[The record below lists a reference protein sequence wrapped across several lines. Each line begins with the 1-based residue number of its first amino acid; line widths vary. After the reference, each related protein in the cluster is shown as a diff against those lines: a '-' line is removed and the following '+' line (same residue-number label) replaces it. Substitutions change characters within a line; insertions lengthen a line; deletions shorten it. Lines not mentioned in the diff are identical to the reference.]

1 MSSLRCNSR
10 IKSWRNKKDPQRI
23 TKIKSFIN
31 KYNWEGVNYPSEKNE
46 WKKIEKN
53 NVTIVLNVLYAKKE
67 NIYPAYVSKHN
78 SNCEKQINGSFNDF
92 KRKKTMVLSSSQ
104 KISALLRGV
113 SSKHHGGFY
122 CLNCLLFFTA

>member
-1 MSSLRCNSR
+1 MFSLRCNSR

-113 SSKHHGGFY
+113 SSKHYGGFY
-122 CLNCLLFFTA
+122 CLNCLLFFTL